1 MTITFYSDNGFAPNE
16 KYERA
21 MLDFFDSIAVGEPIV
36 FLVNYE
42 FPFMHFAIECIKKYK
57 QARNDVKTFF
67 ISPYSEGSYDK
78 ETTEQL
84 LCEVDKV
91 FFTERTLF
99 KSCVLRGQCN
109 AHMMRDSDCTVA
121 YIESEDSTAY
131 LFCRNIYAYGKDI
144 YSLTEDGVKKYIFKG
159 YRI

>member
-1 MTITFYSDNGFAPNE
+1 MTITFYSDADFTPNE
-16 KYERA
+16 RYEKA
-21 MLDFFDSIAVGEPIV
+21 MLDFLNSIAVGEPIV

-42 FPFMHFAIECIKKYK
+42 FPFVHFAIECIKKYK

-84 LCEVDKV
+84 LCEFDKV
-91 FFTERTLF
+91 FFTERTPF
-99 KSCVLRGQCN
+99 KSCILLGQCN
-109 AHMMRDSDCTVA
+109 SHMMRDSDCTVA
-121 YIESEDSTAY
+121 YIESEGSTAY

-144 YSLTEDGVKKYIFKG
+144 YLLTEHGVTKYNF
-159 YRI
+159 RRE